1 VVASK
6 LQEDWS
12 PEQISGW
19 LKRRYP
25 LDEAM
30 HISHQTI
37 YRTLFIQARGA
48 LEKELLAHLR
58 SGRTMRYSRKAST
71 AKAWTP
77 GPTT

>member
-1 VVASK
+1 MVASK
-6 LQEDWS
+6 LQEDRS

-30 HISHQTI
+30 HISHQSI

-58 SGRTMRYSRKAST
+58 SGKTMRHSHKCST
-71 AKAWTP
+71 AKSWTP
-77 GPTT
+77 RTYD